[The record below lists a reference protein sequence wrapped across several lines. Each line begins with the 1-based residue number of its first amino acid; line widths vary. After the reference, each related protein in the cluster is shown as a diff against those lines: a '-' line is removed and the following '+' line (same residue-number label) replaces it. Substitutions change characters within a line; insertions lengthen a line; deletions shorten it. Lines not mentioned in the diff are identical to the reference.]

1 MANVLALIEISAE
14 GGIANSAPAVIAAA
28 AKLGTPVA
36 VLAARPGEGTRFV
49 ARLGEFGAQQVFL
62 VESDRAGAVL
72 AAAQTAALESAAREL
87 SPSAV
92 VAANSVESREAAAR
106 FAVRCG
112 AGLLADAVDV
122 MVTADGTPA
131 TSHSVFGGA
140 YNVQATVPGRLSVIT
155 LRQGALED
163 RAPAATPEV
172 TTVSL
177 DVEAGNAAVIEQ
189 VHPTA
194 ADSSRPPL
202 RGAAAVVSGGRGL
215 GSKENFVL
223 VEQLADALGAAVGA
237 SRAAVDAGYVPQS
250 YQVGQTGVAV
260 SPQLYV
266 ALGISGAIQ
275 HRAGMQT
282 SKTIVAINKDEDAP
296 IFDVADFGIVGDVFT
311 VVPQLIE
318 ALGDRAKN
326 AGALSAQAN

>member
-1 MANVLALIEISAE
+1 MANVLALIEISSIGATS
-14 GGIANSAPAVIAAA
+14 NTAPAVIAAA

-36 VLAARPGEGTRFV
+36 VLAVRPGEGAGLV
-49 ARLGEFGAQQVFL
+49 QQLGGFGAQQVYL
-62 VESDRAGAVL
+62 AESERTGEVL
-72 AAAQTAALESAAREL
+72 AAAQVAALCAAAEAL
-87 SPSAV
+87 APIAV
-92 VAANSVESREAAAR
+92 VAANSVESREAAGR
-106 FAVRCG
+106 FAVRTG

-122 MVTADGTPA
+122 ALSPEGTPVA
-131 TSHSVFGGA
+131 SHSVFGGSYKVESA
-140 YNVQATVPGRLSVIT
+140 VQGRAVVIT
-155 LRQGALED
+155 LRQGALEA
-163 RAPAATPEV
+163 RASAAVPEV

-177 DVEAGNAAVIEQ
+177 VVGAPNAAVIEQ
-189 VHPTA
+189 VHPAA
-194 ADSSRPPL
+194 ADSGRPPL
-202 RGAAAVVSGGRGL
+202 RGAATVVSGGRGL
-215 GSKENFVL
+215 GSKDNFVL

-250 YQVGQTGVAV
+250 HQVGQTGVAV

-282 SKTIVAINKDEDAP
+282 SKTIVAINKDEDSP

-318 ALGDRAKN
+318 AIKARQLA
-326 AGALSAQAN
+326 AAQ